1 MRASKGRPARR
12 AATVPCMRDII
23 LRPALP
29 ALVLALTLTPGCSLK
44 KMAINS
50 VANSLADTGY
60 TFAADPDPELIRGAV
75 PFSLKLVESLL
86 AEVPTHRELL
96 LTACSGFTQ
105 YAYGFVDTE
114 AEMLRLEDYARH
126 ARVQERARRMYL
138 RARDY
143 CLRSLELASPGISQR
158 LARDPTK
165 ALATLQ
171 KKDVPLL
178 YWTGASWGKAAALSL
193 DRPELAGDFP
203 IVQAVIRRALE
214 LDESWNFGAIHVVMI
229 SLEALPRDM
238 GGNRERAALHY
249 QRAVELTNGNGAAPH
264 VSYATGVLL
273 PQQERAA
280 FVAVLQKALAI
291 DVDRELP
298 LRLEN
303 ILAQQHARYLL
314 DHLDA
319 LFLSD
324 KEPDDAPPL

>member
-1 MRASKGRPARR
+1 
-12 AATVPCMRDII
+12 MRDII

-29 ALVLALTLTPGCSLK
+29 ALALGLTLAPGCSLK
-44 KMAINS
+44 RIAINS
-50 VANSLADTGY
+50 VANSLAETGD
-60 TFAADPDPELIRGAV
+60 TFAADPDPDLIRGAV

-86 AEVPTHRELL
+86 AEVPTHRGLL

-105 YAYGFVDTE
+105 YAYGFVDSE
-114 AEMLRLEDYARH
+114 AEMLRLDDYTRH

-143 CLRSLELASPGISQR
+143 CLRSLELRSPGISQR
-158 LARDPTK
+158 LARDPEK
-165 ALATLQ
+165 ALALLQ

-193 DRPELAGDFP
+193 DRPQLAGDFP
-203 IVQAVIRRALE
+203 IVQAVVRRALE
-214 LDESWNFGAIHVVMI
+214 LDESWNFGAIHVAMI
-229 SLEALPRDM
+229 SLEALPGDM
-238 GGNRERAALHY
+238 GGDRNRATRHY
-249 QRAVELTNGNGAAPH
+249 ERAVELTKGNGAVPH
-264 VSYATGVLL
+264 VAYATGVLL
-273 PQQERAA
+273 PQQKREA
-280 FVAVLQKALAI
+280 FVALLQKALAV

-303 ILAQQHARYLL
+303 ILAQQYARYLL

-324 KEPDDAPPL
+324 KEPEDAPPL